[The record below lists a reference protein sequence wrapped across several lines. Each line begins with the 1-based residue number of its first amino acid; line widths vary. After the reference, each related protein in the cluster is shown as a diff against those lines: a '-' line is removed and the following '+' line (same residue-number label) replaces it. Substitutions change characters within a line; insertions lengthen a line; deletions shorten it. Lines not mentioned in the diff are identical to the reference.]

1 MINMNRFFNITLYS
15 CNHRGI

>member
-1 MINMNRFFNITLYS
+1 MNRFFNITLYS